1 MSIYPLPLDRLRM
14 WITSKTNQSNKPRGQ
29 LPCTSLK
36 ITDVWTLNLPYIRT
50 ESPVRTTD
58 INKDGIDDLVFGFRT
73 GALKFL
79 VEILVM
85 RIFRRKR
92 KYFPP

>member
-1 MSIYPLPLDRLRM
+1 MLVVVLVSIYPLPLDKLRM
-14 WITSKTNQSNKPRGQ
+14 WIMSKSSNQSDKPTGH

-73 GALKFL
+73 G
-79 VEILVM
+79 
-85 RIFRRKR
+85 
-92 KYFPP
+92 Y

>member
-1 MSIYPLPLDRLRM
+1 MLVVVLVSIYPLPLDKLRM
-14 WITSKTNQSNKPRGQ
+14 WITSKSDQSDKPRGH

-58 INKDGIDDLVFGFRT
+58 INKDGMDDLVFGFRT
-73 GALKFL
+73 GKLTEHAKQVKKKLKC
-79 VEILVM
+79 
-85 RIFRRKR
+85 
-92 KYFPP
+92 